1 MNYYINTVACLMFLS
16 FGLLAGYYFA
26 DSSWRHRKRA
36 EWREIQAG
44 MRALQHQNERLKE
57 INDVLVEKMKELVPN
72 EKLRR

>member
-44 MRALQHQNERLKE
+44 VRELQQQKERLKE
-57 INDVLVEKMKELVPN
+57 SKDALVEKMKELVPN
-72 EKLRR
+72 VKR